1 MATAMKAIQDQ
12 VSAEEWQIR
21 QDLAALYRLVAM
33 HGWDDLVFTHITAR
47 VPGPEHHFLI
57 NPYGVLFE
65 SVTASNLIKVDLD
78 GNKLIDTPYP
88 FNPAGY
94 TIHSAVHEVRE
105 DAHCVMHLHT
115 RAGVAVSAQ
124 KDGLLPIS
132 QQASIALGSICYH
145 DYEGIALNPEE
156 KVRLQQDLG
165 DKMAM
170 ILRNHGT
177 LVAAPAIADAWLY
190 MYNLETACQ
199 IQIAAQ
205 AGGAELIMLDESI
218 IRLNCENVMSATAG
232 QGARLAWAA
241 MMDKIERLDPSFRD

>member
-1 MATAMKAIQDQ
+1 LATPLQSVQEQ
-12 VSAEEWQIR
+12 VSAEEWQVR

-33 HGWDDLVFTHITAR
+33 HRWDDLVFTHITAR

-65 SVTASNLIKVDLD
+65 SVTASGLIKVDLD
-78 GNKLIDTPYP
+78 GNKIIETPYP

-94 TIHSAVHEVRE
+94 TIHSAVHEVRD
-105 DAHCVMHLHT
+105 DAKCVIHLHT
-115 RAGVAVSAQ
+115 KAGVAVSAQ
-124 KDGLLPIS
+124 KCGLLPIS
-132 QQASIALGSICYH
+132 QQASVILATLAYH

-177 LVAAPAIADAWLY
+177 LVAAPSIADAWLF
-190 MYNLETACQ
+190 MYTLETACQ

-205 AGGAELIMLDESI
+205 AGGSELILIDESI
-218 IRLNCENVMSATAG
+218 IRLNAENVANATAG
-232 QGARLAWAA
+232 QGGQLAWTALL
-241 MMDKIERLDPSFRD
+241 DKVERHDPGFRQ